1 MISSSDRVPPSA
13 FFSMSDEQQSPSQG
27 MARSFGLNDDS
38 VIKLGD
44 NEHRFGDLN
53 DAAKQLVVALRS
65 SEQQIQNVRNQLG
78 LMDVGR
84 RALAAQL
91 KVAIDNPEALQQ
103 PNEGEG

>member
-1 MISSSDRVPPSA
+1 
-13 FFSMSDEQQSPSQG
+13 MSDEQQSQPQAPVNVPG
-27 MARSFGLNDDS
+27 MSDDS
-38 VIKLGD
+38 MIKLGD

-53 DAAKQLVVALRS
+53 DTAKQLVVALRS

-91 KVAIDNPEALQQ
+91 RVAIDNPESLQQ

>member
-1 MISSSDRVPPSA
+1 
-13 FFSMSDEQQSPSQG
+13 MSDEQQSPAQG

-38 VIKLGD
+38 TIKLGD

-53 DAAKQLVVALRS
+53 DTAKQLVVALRS

-91 KVAIDNPEALQQ
+91 RVAIDNPESLQQ